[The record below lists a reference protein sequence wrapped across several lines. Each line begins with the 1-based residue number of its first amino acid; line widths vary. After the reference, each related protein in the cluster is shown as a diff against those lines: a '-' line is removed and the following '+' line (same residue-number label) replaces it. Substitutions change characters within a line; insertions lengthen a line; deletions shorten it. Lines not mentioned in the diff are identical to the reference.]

1 MNHSAFRNNQDTF
14 LSDALAGLI
23 ANHPDAR
30 WHDVGFIGRT
40 TPLRTADGDPAVV
53 VISGGGSGHE
63 PMHAGF
69 VGQGML
75 AAACPGLLFTSP
87 NAVQVS
93 EATQWADQGR
103 GVVHVVKNYT
113 GDVMNFT
120 VARNA
125 VEAVDTRTVL
135 VADDL
140 ATDGNEDGPGRRGT
154 GATIL
159 VEKVAGAAAYRGDD
173 VDKVAE
179 LGQRAADNSR
189 SMSVALGAGFMPT
202 TGRETFDLDAG
213 QMEVGVGIHGE
224 PGTHTEQVGSASAIV
239 SQVLDKIAP
248 ALELGQGDEV
258 VCLVNGLG
266 GTTPLELSLLFGE
279 ASAQLAQRGITVAR
293 SLVGSYVTAVNMH
306 GASFTLLKAD
316 AELLELIDAPTSA
329 PAWPHT
335 LGGAK
340 AVEPATITFQ
350 DELPSEGEENQWLTA
365 FVERLQ
371 ASFES
376 LTELDRK
383 AGDGDFGQNMEAAF
397 GGIELPL
404 RGTDTEIL
412 TGLAKRLLVLAGGTS
427 GAVFGTLFNELAR
440 AETLADGLNDAAD
453 LIHELGGAKRGDRTM
468 LDALIPAAEKAR
480 ELGAKDPDAETLQT
494 LFDAA
499 HAGALDTED
508 LAAKKGRASYLGDR
522 SKGVIDPGA
531 IVVSWLFGGEPLSTR

>member
-1 MNHSAFRNNQDTF
+1 MNHSAFRNSQDTF

-30 WHDVGFIGRT
+30 WHDVGFIGRS
-40 TPLRTADGDPAVV
+40 TPLRTADGDPAVA

-125 VEAVDTRTVL
+125 AEAVDTRTVL
-135 VADDL
+135 VADDI

-202 TGRETFDLDAG
+202 TGRETFDLAAG

-224 PGTHTEQVGSASAIV
+224 PGTHTEQVDSASAIV
-239 SQVLDKIAP
+239 NQVLDKIVP
-248 ALELGQGDEV
+248 ALDLGQGDEV

-279 ASAQLAQRGITVAR
+279 AAAQLAQRGVTVAL
-293 SLVGSYVTAVNMH
+293 S
-306 GASFTLLKAD
+306 
-316 AELLELIDAPTSA
+316 
-329 PAWPHT
+329 
-335 LGGAK
+335 
-340 AVEPATITFQ
+340 
-350 DELPSEGEENQWLTA
+350 
-365 FVERLQ
+365 
-371 ASFES
+371 
-376 LTELDRK
+376 
-383 AGDGDFGQNMEAAF
+383 
-397 GGIELPL
+397 
-404 RGTDTEIL
+404 
-412 TGLAKRLLVLAGGTS
+412 
-427 GAVFGTLFNELAR
+427 
-440 AETLADGLNDAAD
+440 
-453 LIHELGGAKRGDRTM
+453 LIH
-468 LDALIPAAEKAR
+468 I
-480 ELGAKDPDAETLQT
+480 
-494 LFDAA
+494 
-499 HAGALDTED
+499 
-508 LAAKKGRASYLGDR
+508 
-522 SKGVIDPGA
+522 
-531 IVVSWLFGGEPLSTR
+531 

>member
-1 MNHSAFRNNQDTF
+1 MNHSAFRNSQDTF

-23 ANHPDAR
+23 ANHPDAC

-40 TPLRTADGDPAVV
+40 TSLRTEDGDPAVA

-69 VGQGML
+69 IGQGML

-125 VEAVDTRTVL
+125 AEAVTTRTVL

-140 ATDGNEDGPGRRGT
+140 ATDGHEDGPGRRGT

-179 LGQRAADNSR
+179 LGQRTADNSR

-202 TGRETFDLDAG
+202 TGRETFDLATG

-224 PGTHTEQVGSASAIV
+224 PGTHTEQVDSASAIV
-239 SQVLDKIAP
+239 NQVLDKIVP
-248 ALELGQGDEV
+248 ALKLGQGDEV

-279 ASAQLAQRGITVAR
+279 ASAQLAQRGVTVAR

-316 AELLELIDAPTSA
+316 AELLELIDAPTAA
-329 PAWPHT
+329 PAWPM
-335 LGGAK
+335 
-340 AVEPATITFQ
+340 P
-350 DELPSEGEENQWLTA
+350 W
-365 FVERLQ
+365 
-371 ASFES
+371 
-376 LTELDRK
+376 
-383 AGDGDFGQNMEAAF
+383 AA
-397 GGIELPL
+397 
-404 RGTDTEIL
+404 R
-412 TGLAKRLLVLAGGTS
+412 R
-427 GAVFGTLFNELAR
+427 R
-440 AETLADGLNDAAD
+440 
-453 LIHELGGAKRGDRTM
+453 
-468 LDALIPAAEKAR
+468 
-480 ELGAKDPDAETLQT
+480 
-494 LFDAA
+494 
-499 HAGALDTED
+499 
-508 LAAKKGRASYLGDR
+508 
-522 SKGVIDPGA
+522 
-531 IVVSWLFGGEPLSTR
+531 